1 MTERTSDADRGFT
14 LIEVVVVT
22 VLIGLIATV
31 IAFAITTVLRVTP
44 VADSQVT
51 NARSLQGL
59 TAWFSDDAAS
69 VVASGS
75 GSVNLT
81 SPLKCANSEASPG
94 ANLVEFQWTV
104 EEPSTT
110 TFVAAYRLE
119 PNGVGQSVYRYE
131 CSGSGSPPFA
141 GTITQ
146 KLTGALANF
155 NNVTW
160 TSSPP
165 KITLDLRALDGTT
178 IGLEATPRSPDDT
191 LPATTVPA
199 TLLPPTPC
207 AVTFDASSDPPAP
220 VGRVTSDP
228 LSPLASFLI
237 LSMDVGGDTCGAV
250 TIRYTT
256 GDAGLGVVERTV
268 TVSGTLGS
276 VTIPA
281 GPEDWTADVHT
292 IEIFN
297 NCPQAT
303 CPTGTPLDSTDLTVT

>member
-1 MTERTSDADRGFT
+1 MTERTIDADRGFT
-14 LIEVVVVT
+14 LIEVVIVT
-22 VLIGLIATV
+22 VLLGLISLV

-44 VADSQVT
+44 IADSQVT

-75 GSVNLT
+75 GSVNLA

-104 EEPSTT
+104 EEPATT

-119 PNGVGQSVYRYE
+119 PDGVGQSVYRYE

-141 GTITQ
+141 GTTTQ

-165 KITLDLRALDGTT
+165 RIALDLRALDGTT
-178 IGLEATPRSPDDT
+178 IELEATPRSPDDT

-199 TLLPPTPC
+199 TLPAPVACT
-207 AVTFDASSDPPAP
+207 VTFNASSDPPAP
-220 VGRVTSDP
+220 AGRVTPDP
-228 LSPLASFLI
+228 LSPLASSVN
-237 LSMDVGGDTCGAV
+237 LSMRVEGDTCGTV

-268 TVSGTLGS
+268 TVSGPFSS

-281 GPEDWTADVHT
+281 GPEDWTADLHAIDVY
-292 IEIFN
+292 N
-297 NCPQAT
+297 NCLLAT